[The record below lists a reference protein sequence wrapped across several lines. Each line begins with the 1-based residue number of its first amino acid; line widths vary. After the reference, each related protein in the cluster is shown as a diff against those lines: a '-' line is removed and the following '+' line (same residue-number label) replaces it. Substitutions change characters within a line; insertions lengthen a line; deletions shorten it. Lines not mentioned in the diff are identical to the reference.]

1 MQLRLLVAIRKSLNR
16 ILANITTH
24 ITQDTLWKVQYMTQL
39 LNKFS
44 VESLMLTLHKK
55 LQLNPPVGS
64 HNEKC
69 QSGQKPQARKEYSRE
84 K

>member
-1 MQLRLLVAIRKSLNR
+1 
-16 ILANITTH
+16 
-24 ITQDTLWKVQYMTQL
+24 MTQL

-69 QSGQKPQARKEYSRE
+69 QSGQKPQARKEYSRD